1 MPTLGKT
8 AAYSGLGSLLGLK
21 GKVESD
27 IGKTGVVLF
36 YLLLVCIC
44 VCVCVCTSVCVHACG
59 RHMPQQRS
67 EDNLVDSVLSIHLYV
82 GLGES
87 NSGGQAAWP
96 VALPAELDPGYLF

>member
-1 MPTLGKT
+1 MPPLGKT
-8 AAYSGLGSLLGLK
+8 AAYCGLGFLLGLK

-44 VCVCVCTSVCVHACG
+44 VCARANARVRTRAG
-59 RHMPQQRS
+59 GHMPQQRS
-67 EDNLVDSVLSIHLYV
+67 EDNLVHSVLSIHLDV

-96 VALPAELDPGYLF
+96 VALPAELAPGYLL

>member
-1 MPTLGKT
+1 MGKT

-44 VCVCVCTSVCVHACG
+44 VCVYVHKRVCACMWEAYATAEVRRQLG
-59 RHMPQQRS
+59 R
-67 EDNLVDSVLSIHLYV
+67 LSSLYPPLC
-82 GLGES
+82 GFGGS

-96 VALPAELDPGYLF
+96 VALPAELAPGYLF

>member
-44 VCVCVCTSVCVHACG
+44 VCMCAQARVCM
-59 RHMPQQRS
+59 R
-67 EDNLVDSVLSIHLYV
+67 V
-82 GLGES
+82 GGICHS
-87 NSGGQAAWP
+87 RGQKTTW
-96 VALPAELDPGYLF
+96 